1 MDFIRPFFEGK
12 NRFVQILFLLLFMLG
27 GALIFNA
34 LGQLIVLIA
43 YPDSNLNEALNS
55 PGYLRLT
62 QILSS
67 IGLFLMPALLF
78 AYCHDKKWFTYNALD
93 TKPHF
98 LLVNMVLLL
107 SLTLLPLVAL
117 LSQWN
122 QAVKFPDALSRLE
135 HQFQSWEAAAERIQS
150 ILMMKHTYPTLIAN
164 LLVMAV
170 LPALSEELMFQ
181 GTIQVFLTDL
191 SKKPHLAVWITALI
205 FSIIHFEFYG
215 FLPRLLLGAYLAYLF
230 YWSRSLWLPIL
241 AHFLHNALSILI
253 DFTLQGRG
261 LNTDNIRFTDFRGA
275 VPLVIT
281 CTVVTVM
288 GLVFMWRIQKD
299 LKEGK
304 FPTGG
309 NNRKI

>member
-1 MDFIRPFFEGK
+1 MDFSRPFFENK
-12 NRFVQILFLLLFMLG
+12 NLFVQILFLLLFMLG
-27 GALIFNA
+27 GILIFSA
-34 LGQLIVLIA
+34 LGQLVCLLSF
-43 YPDSNLNEALNS
+43 PGSNMGEAINS

-62 QILSS
+62 QIFSS
-67 IGLFLMPALLF
+67 TGLFLIPALLF
-78 AYCHDKKWFTYNALD
+78 SYCHDKKWFSYNALD

-107 SLTLLPLVAL
+107 SLTLLPIVAL

-122 QAVKFPDALSRLE
+122 QTVKFPDALSGLE
-135 HQFQSWEAAAERIQS
+135 RQLQSWEAAAERIQS
-150 ILMMKHTYPTLIAN
+150 ILLMKHTYPALIAN

-170 LPALSEELMFQ
+170 LPAFCEELMFQ
-181 GTIQVFLTDL
+181 GTIQPLLTQW
-191 SKKPHLAVWITALI
+191 SKRPHVAVWLTALI
-205 FSIIHFEFYG
+205 FSFIHFEFYG

-253 DFTLQGRG
+253 DFTLRGRG
-261 LNTDNIRFTDFRGA
+261 VSTDNIRLTDFLGA
-275 VPLVIT
+275 TPLVIT
-281 CTVVTVM
+281 CTVVTIM
-288 GLVFMWRIQKD
+288 GLVFMWRVQKY

-304 FPTGG
+304 FLKGG